1 MTGGIYRPETDGA
14 LLAMV
19 NVYKT
24 FLVRKSFFSG
34 EDLRVRA
41 VDGVSLTV
49 PPGKTLGLVGESGCG
64 KTTLARLAIRLLD
77 PDSGSIRFEGS
88 DITRMEG
95 EALRTTRRQMQI
107 VFQDPY
113 SSLNPRMKVRDIVGE
128 GWLVHGLAKGKELR
142 ERAERLLVRVGMPA
156 EAGGKYPHEFSGGQ
170 RQRIGIAR
178 AIALSPK
185 LVVADEPV
193 SALDVS
199 VQAQILNLLKDI
211 QEEYG
216 MAYPVRLPR
225 PAGDPAHERRGGGD
239 VPRKG
244 DGDGACA
251 GPVPRAAAPVYPLA
265 AVGRSD
271 AWGRAVRTDRPLG
284 GDPLPDRSAARVPLP
299 HPLLHG
305 EEGVRGGLPAPARGR
320 PRPLTPPATSC
331 ERGVSSGG
339 FLPRKYFRRG

>member
-24 FLVRKSFFSG
+24 FPVRKSFFSG
-34 EDLRVRA
+34 EDLHVRA
-41 VDGVSLTV
+41 VDGASLTV

-77 PDSGSIRFEGS
+77 ADSGSIRFEGR
-88 DITRMEG
+88 DITRMDG

-107 VFQDPY
+107 VFQDPF

-128 GWLVHGLAKGKELR
+128 GWLVHGLAKGKDLR

-216 MAYPVRLPR
+216 IAYLFVSHDLRVIR
-225 PAGDPAHERRGGGD
+225 H
-239 VPRKG
+239 V
-244 DGDGACA
+244 
-251 GPVPRAAAPVYPLA
+251 
-265 AVGRSD
+265 SD
-271 AWGRAVRTDRPLG
+271 AVAVMYLGKVMETGPAQDLFREPLHPYTRSLLSAVPML
-284 GDPLPDRSAARVPLP
+284 GDAPPERIVLSGEIPSPIAPPPGCRFHTRCFMAKKECAEVC
-299 HPLLHG
+299 PLLR
-305 EEGVRGGLPAPARGR
+305 EVASGR
-320 PRPLTPPATSC
+320 FAAC
-331 ERGVSSGG
+331 HFV
-339 FLPRKYFRRG
+339 

>member
-1 MTGGIYRPETDGA
+1 
-14 LLAMV
+14 
-19 NVYKT
+19 
-24 FLVRKSFFSG
+24 
-34 EDLRVRA
+34 
-41 VDGVSLTV
+41 
-49 PPGKTLGLVGESGCG
+49 
-64 KTTLARLAIRLLD
+64 
-77 PDSGSIRFEGS
+77 
-88 DITRMEG
+88 MEG

-216 MAYPVRLPR
+216 MAYLFVSHDLRVIR
-225 PAGDPAHERRGGGD
+225 H
-239 VPRKG
+239 V
-244 DGDGACA
+244 
-251 GPVPRAAAPVYPLA
+251 
-265 AVGRSD
+265 SD
-271 AWGRAVRTDRPLG
+271 AVAVMYLGKVMETGPAADLFREPLHPYTRSLLSAVPML
-284 GDPLPDRSAARVPLP
+284 GDAPSERIVLSGEIPSPIAPPPGCRFHTRCFMAKKECAEVC
-299 HPLLHG
+299 PLLR
-305 EEGVRGGLPAPARGR
+305 EVASGR
-320 PRPLTPPATSC
+320 FAACHL
-331 ERGVSSGG
+331 
-339 FLPRKYFRRG
+339 L

>member
-1 MTGGIYRPETDGA
+1 MTGGIYRPEADGA
-14 LLAMV
+14 LLSLE

-24 FLVRKSFFSG
+24 FPVRKSFFSR
-34 EDLRVRA
+34 EEVRVHA
-41 VDGVSLTV
+41 VDGVSLAV

-77 PDSGSIRFEGS
+77 PDAGTIRFEGS
-88 DITRMEG
+88 DITRLGG
-95 EALRTTRRQMQI
+95 EALRAMRRRMQI

-128 GWLVHGLAKGKELR
+128 GWLVHGLARGKELR

-156 EAGGKYPHEFSGGQ
+156 EAGEKYPHEFSGGQ

-199 VQAQILNLLKDI
+199 VQAQILNLMKDL

-216 MAYPVRLPR
+216 MAYLFVSHDLRVIRHMSDSVVVMYL
-225 PAGDPAHERRGGGD
+225 GKVME
-239 VPRKG
+239 
-244 DGDGACA
+244 A
-251 GPVPRAAAPVYPLA
+251 GPAADLFREPLHPYTRSLLSAVPMPGDAPRERIVLSGEIPSPTAPPPGCRFHTRCFMAQEVCAQVCPLLREAAPGRFA
-265 AVGRSD
+265 ACHFVD
-271 AWGRAVRTDRPLG
+271 A
-284 GDPLPDRSAARVPLP
+284 
-299 HPLLHG
+299 
-305 EEGVRGGLPAPARGR
+305 
-320 PRPLTPPATSC
+320 PP
-331 ERGVSSGG
+331 G
-339 FLPRKYFRRG
+339 